1 MLGIMYSGMIQVP
14 LNLVAGEDQLS
25 YIIDHSGSKII
36 FASSRNLDLAK
47 RIVNKISSNIE
58 IVEINKD
65 NFVEEIDNEFEIIKE
80 NTNYNDNALLMY
92 TSGTTGKP
100 KGVMLSHENILS
112 GGKNVQI
119 SHELKSEDK
128 ALCVLPLYHINGL
141 IVTAIGPLVS
151 QSSLVI
157 CEKFSTTN
165 FWKYISKFKCTWFSV
180 VPTIISSL
188 LNKYSYNEIN
198 SLDLSFVRFGRSA
211 VSYTHLR
218 AHETLR

>member
-14 LNLVAGEDQLS
+14 LNLIAGEEQLS
-25 YIIDHSGSKII
+25 YIVNHSESKII
-36 FASSRNLDLAK
+36 FASSSNLDLAK
-47 RIVNKISSNIE
+47 KIVNKISSDIE
-58 IVEINKD
+58 IVEIDKN
-65 NFVEEIDNEFEIIKE
+65 NFIEKIDNEFEIIKE

-119 SHELKSEDK
+119 SHELKSNDK

-141 IVTAIGPLVS
+141 IVTVIGPLVS

-157 CEKFSTTN
+157 CEKFSATN
-165 FWKYISKFKCTWFSV
+165 FWKYISKFKSTRYSV
-180 VPTIISSL
+180 VPTIISS
-188 LNKYSYNEIN
+188 
-198 SLDLSFVRFGRSA
+198 
-211 VSYTHLR
+211 
-218 AHETLR
+218 